1 MKIEIIQHGTPGYE
15 QMVALRMEILRKP
28 LGLQFT
34 PEQLAEEATDFHVA
48 AFENDK
54 MLGCCVLTHVN
65 AQTIQLRQMAV
76 SNEQQGK
83 GLGREIVAFAEQ
95 FSRQNGY
102 TTLMMHAR
110 KTAIGFYKKAGYEVK
125 GEEFIEVTIPHYE
138 MIKTL

>member
-1 MKIEIIQHGTPGYE
+1 MKIEIIQHGTPAYE